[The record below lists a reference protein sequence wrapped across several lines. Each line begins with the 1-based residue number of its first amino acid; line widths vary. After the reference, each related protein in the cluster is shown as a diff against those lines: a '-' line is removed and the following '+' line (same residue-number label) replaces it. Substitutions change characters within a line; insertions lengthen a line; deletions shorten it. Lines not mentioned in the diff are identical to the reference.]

1 MRGVPASAPRG
12 PPPVPRKRPT
22 RRRRPSHDPS
32 GRGGLRVGARI
43 ARRDRRPA
51 GLAVRAST
59 PHTPGTSTPHT
70 PGISIEIPS
79 VKRHSVSSPVRCFLR
94 LLYGRVQ
101 LSLRPS
107 RCCAASVRAVGWDAM
122 VPAHVGDTKERTA
135 PIIQRL
141 SNDFDVV
148 RPNSRNFSRSPLPI
162 RSTRFAHGA
171 ALLSR
176 AFVFGLRPRPTLLR
190 VVRDAVPPHRA
201 RTPARRR
208 ASATTAI
215 RLPRRWV
222 MVSVHARSAAVAGDF
237 ACRICHATSTGS
249 RRIRPLHAL
258 VIRPCRRFSPE
269 LRSLGTTPR

>member
-1 MRGVPASAPRG
+1 MSASGASHRPGRPRAGAWHARRGHPPPAPRTPPDGPPLSPAYASGARGVRGVPASAPRG
-12 PPPVPRKRPT
+12 PPPVPRKRPA

-148 RPNSRNFSRSPLPI
+148 RPNSRNCCARRSRFGPLD
-162 RSTRFAHGA
+162 
-171 ALLSR
+171 SR
-176 AFVFGLRPRPTLLR
+176 TVLPCY
-190 VVRDAVPPHRA
+190 
-201 RTPARRR
+201 PARLPSVFARGR
-208 ASATTAI
+208 SCCASYGT
-215 RLPRRWV
+215 P
-222 MVSVHARSAAVAGDF
+222 
-237 ACRICHATSTGS
+237 S
-249 RRIRPLHAL
+249 RHIA
-258 VIRPCRRFSPE
+258 
-269 LRSLGTTPR
+269 